1 MKNINL
7 YITEKFKISKDIKN
21 QIDWFQ
27 IDIADEIDMP
37 DWAYKYRKLKNG
49 SKNRL
54 WYAVYCYLYINGP
67 AKGRDVIDVLKPG
80 MSAYSGRFMTEL
92 RKAGVIRAGSGA
104 DRGLQFPENPS
115 NWHNF
120 VGNSYIC

>member
-27 IDIADEIDMP
+27 IDITDEIDIP
-37 DWAYKYRKLKNG
+37 DWAYEYRKIKNG

-54 WYAVYCYLYINGP
+54 WYAVYIYLYKNGP
-67 AKGRDVIDVLKPG
+67 AKAKDVIDVLKPG
-80 MSAYSGRFMTEL
+80 MSAYAGRFMSEL
-92 RKAGVIRAGSGA
+92 RKAGVIRAGTGA
-104 DRGLQFPENPS
+104 DRGLQFPEDPS
-115 NWHNF
+115 NWSNF
-120 VGNSYIC
+120 VRNSYIC